1 MLQQKESEPAKAAAN
16 GSLEEK
22 KELTLVDEVE
32 EQMDTDAIVLS
43 EEVGDDEKD
52 VKEEPPKDNA
62 TTGSDNVE
70 ATK

>member
-1 MLQQKESEPAKAAAN
+1 MDVVK
-16 GSLEEK
+16 
-22 KELTLVDEVE
+22 

-52 VKEEPPKDNA
+52 VKEEPPKDND
-62 TTGSDNVE
+62 TGSDNVE

>member
-1 MLQQKESEPAKAAAN
+1 M
-16 GSLEEK
+16 
-22 KELTLVDEVE
+22 DEVE

-52 VKEEPPKDNA
+52 VKEEPLKEN
-62 TTGSDNVE
+62 TTSSDNVE